1 MSEWQAFIDLV
12 ESHQCD
18 WSLQPDAESKDGD
31 WGIYHEDIPPHNRL
45 LGPVFPRGKTSG
57 IIDLG
62 GKRGCSWGDTGRA
75 DMTFSVTKTYLALV
89 AGKAFE
95 LGLIP
100 DLDQTVL
107 ETLQKSGSPQLGFEA
122 DQNASITWR
131 HMLQF
136 TSEWEG
142 SCFGVPDQVDHYR
155 VVGLQQDAE
164 PVNRK
169 GEKRRLQTPGT
180 YWEYNDVR
188 INQFSRALLHLF
200 KKPLPDVLDDTV
212 MQPLK
217 LQRMANQEHGWHW
230 HGYDNS
236 WVSLDGKQMQSVPGG
251 GHWGGGMV
259 ISAEQQATIARALV
273 DDINAKHKTPV
284 VASPEWLAQMLA
296 PCDIA
301 PFYGFFSWLNT
312 GHCVSRAASTNSFFA
327 MGVGGQLI
335 LHDPDNDL
343 VAVLRWIDSAHTGA
357 ILEQLYATL

>member
-62 GKRGCSWGDTGRA
+62 GKRVCSWGDTGRA

-259 ISAEQQATIARALV
+259 ISAHDQLLLGQLMLNNGNANGKQILPAEWIEQMRT
-273 DDINAKHKTPV
+273 
-284 VASPEWLAQMLA
+284 

-301 PFYGFFSWLNT
+301 PWYGFFTWLNT
-312 GHCVSRAASTNSFFA
+312 NQVVSRAVPAESYFA
-327 MGVGGQLI
+327 MGIGGQLVW
-335 LHDPDNDL
+335 HDPTRNIA
-343 VAVLRWIDSAHTGA
+343 AVLRWIDDECTED
-357 ILEQLYATL
+357 ILLRIAAEIAS